1 MSTARFGVI
10 GVGGWGERHVMT
22 YCQHAAAELVAVC
35 DTDEQRVNAIGDK
48 YGVAQRFTDYK
59 ELLARGDVDAVS
71 IVTPDFA
78 HTEMALEAIR
88 QSKHVLIEKP
98 LATSIEEC
106 EKIGDALRRAGTKF
120 MVDFHNRWN
129 PGVVKIK
136 NRIDRGEMGEPRMI
150 FYRLSDNIS
159 VPTEM
164 LSWAGRS
171 TVNWFLGSHCLDTM
185 RWLLS
190 DEAQK
195 VYTVRRSGLLTGMGI
210 DTPDF
215 YQSIIEF
222 SRGATAQLETCWIIA
237 RSSPRLFELR
247 IEVFGNKGTAYFVGS
262 PEQLHVF
269 SEQGVEHPDTAVCPQ
284 VRDRV
289 VGFGIES
296 ILHFADCVMNDT
308 QPMVGFEEGYETT
321 RIILAMEESARTGQP
336 VELT

>member
-1 MSTARFGVI
+1 MKSAKFGVI
-10 GVGGWGERHVMT
+10 GVGGWGERHVMA
-22 YCQHAAAELVAVC
+22 YHQHPAAELVAVC
-35 DTDEQRVNAIGDK
+35 DTNGERVNAVAEK
-48 YGVAQRFTDYK
+48 YDVPQRFTDYK
-59 ELLARGDVDAVS
+59 EMLAHGGMDAVS

-78 HTEMALEAIR
+78 HTDMALEAIR
-88 QSKHVLIEKP
+88 RSKHVLIEKP
-98 LATSIEEC
+98 LATTLEAC
-106 EKIGDALRRAGTKF
+106 EKIGEALQGAGVKF

-129 PGVVKIK
+129 PGVVKMK
-136 NRIDRGEMGEPRMI
+136 KRIDRGELGEPRMI

-190 DEAQK
+190 DEVER
-195 VYTVRRSGLLTGMGI
+195 VYTVHRSGLLTSKGI

-222 SRGATAQLETCWIIA
+222 SKGATAQLETCWIIA
-237 RSSPRLFELR
+237 RSSPRLFELK

-269 SEQGVEHPDTAVCPQ
+269 SEEGVEHPDTTVCPQ
-284 VRDRV
+284 VWDRV

-296 ILHFADCVMNDT
+296 ISYFADCIINDT
-308 QPMVGFEEGYETT
+308 EPMVGFEEGYEATK
-321 RIILAMEESARTGQP
+321 IILAMEESARTGQP
-336 VELT
+336 VGLR